1 MRIQSTYMDG
11 GTEAGNRPPTYGDL
25 VDDKA
30 GFKPLGEWDTS
41 VSVSEQLGI
50 QVEKASVWRW
60 LYHLF

>member
-30 GFKPLGEWDTS
+30 EFKPLGE
-41 VSVSEQLGI
+41 
-50 QVEKASVWRW
+50 
-60 LYHLF
+60 